1 MRAAGLRRKPI
12 DDVFEQPSALWG
24 GRKVVALKVRGT
36 TMVDEGLH
44 DGDHLIVEPRDTA
57 SDGQTVVA
65 EVDGELTVKRVFHE
79 TDGRLRLKPA
89 NSELLP
95 LAVTGRRVRI
105 VGTLVGVF
113 RRQGF
118 PKMRRAPG
126 PRPPRVEGD
135 ERTLDLTLRVID
147 QSVQQAETLAASR
160 SGAVQARLRELAQGL
175 RTLRDC
181 YVDTRTPKLRE
192 ALLREAGTLVRR
204 VRRFDAERRRDAS
217 LGSA

>member
-1 MRAAGLRRKPI
+1 MRAARLRREPI
-12 DDVFEQPSALWG
+12 ENVFEQPSALWG

-36 TMVDEGLH
+36 GMVDEGLR
-44 DGDHLIVEPRDTA
+44 DGDHLIVEPRDSA

-79 TDGRLRLKPA
+79 ADGRLRLKPA
-89 NSELLP
+89 NPEMLP
-95 LAVTGRRVRI
+95 LTVAAMRVRI
-105 VGTLVGVF
+105 IGILVGVF

-118 PKMRRAPG
+118 PPARRAAA
-126 PRPPRVEGD
+126 PRPSRVGD
-135 ERTLDLTLRVID
+135 ERTLDLTLRVIE
-147 QSVQQAETLAASR
+147 QSVQQAEMLSATG
-160 SGAVQARLRELAQGL
+160 SGVVRARLQELAQGL

-181 YVDTRTPKLRE
+181 YVDTRTPRLRE

-217 LGSA
+217 PGSA

>member
-24 GRKVVALKVRGT
+24 GRRVLALKVRGT
-36 TMVDEGLH
+36 AMVDEGLR

-79 TDGRLRLKPA
+79 SDGRLRLKPA
-89 NSELLP
+89 NPEMLP
-95 LAVTGRRVRI
+95 LAVAATRVRI

-118 PKMRRAPG
+118 PTVRGAG
-126 PRPPRVEGD
+126 APRPPRVEGD
-135 ERTLDLTLRVID
+135 ERTLDLTLRVIE
-147 QSVQQAETLAASR
+147 QSVQQAETLSASR
-160 SGAVQARLRELAQGL
+160 SGAVRARLQELAQGL

-181 YVDTRTPKLRE
+181 YLDTRTPKLRE
-192 ALLREAGTLVRR
+192 ALLRAAGTLVRR

-217 LGSA
+217 PGWA